1 MKSKINEI
9 NNFFI
14 VNKIDNILLSISGGV
29 DSIVLLK
36 ILLKIKKINKKLN
49 VSLFH
54 TNYNFHNKSDD
65 AQLLCKK
72 ISLKYDL
79 KLHLLSTK
87 IDNGNFEHNAR
98 KVRYNEIIN
107 LFSAHNY
114 DIALTAHNYND
125 QLETLIMKDV
135 DNANWISQQ
144 GIRSI
149 TNHLYRPLLDINKRE
164 IYKYAKLYNLEWIED
179 QSNHDIKFKRN
190 KTRFLINSN
199 RYNESYFTRL
209 KKIKR
214 ISDIK
219 YSNYLDKFK
228 NVKNDYLLRKN
239 EYFIELNLNFLDT
252 FSSLETKLFLNFLL
266 SKTLEKTSLK
276 ITDLHWKNIY
286 EIIKNGKNGLSINLS
301 KKILLQKE
309 RFSIIISIPRKCQ
322 SDIII
327 DDKNKNYIWYDSKI
341 SFEVSA
347 NNNINVVPE
356 NLINNG
362 SYISHWKNGDK
373 ISLKNY
379 TKKISDL
386 FIDNKIPNYD
396 KLYYPIIRNRKGRVI
411 CVPDLATEY
420 NQDFNKSESLSLHFD
435 INKGYFGKY

>member
-36 ILLKIKKINKKLN
+36 ILLEIKKINKKLN

-54 TNYNFHNKSDD
+54 TNYNFHRKSDD

-72 ISLKYDL
+72 ISLKYEL

-87 IDNGNFEHNAR
+87 IDSGNFEHNAR

-135 DNANWISQQ
+135 DNANWISRQ

-149 TNHLYRPLLDINKRE
+149 TNHLYRPLLDTNKRE
-164 IYKYAKLYNLEWIED
+164 IYNYAKLYNLEWIED

-239 EYFIELNLNFLDT
+239 KYFIELNLNFLDT
-252 FSSLETKLFLNFLL
+252 FSSLETKLFLNYLL

-322 SDIII
+322 SDIVI
-327 DDKNKNYIWYDSKI
+327 DNKNKNYAWYDSKI
-341 SFEVSA
+341 SFKAPA
-347 NNNINVVPE
+347 NNNINSVPE

-373 ISLKNY
+373 ISLKNS

-396 KLYYPIIRNRKGRVI
+396 KLHYPILRNSEGDVI
-411 CVPDLATEY
+411 CVPNLATKY
-420 NQDFNKSESLSLHFD
+420 CNKFDSLEHIS
-435 INKGYFGKY
+435 ININYGEIISD

>member
-54 TNYNFHNKSDD
+54 ANYNFHNKSDD

-135 DNANWISQQ
+135 DNSNWISRQ

-149 TNHLYRPLLDINKRE
+149 TNHLYRPLLDTNKRE
-164 IYKYAKLYNLEWIED
+164 IYKFAKLYNLEWIED

-190 KTRFLINSN
+190 KTRFLINNN
-199 RYNESYFTRL
+199 RYDESYFTRL

-219 YSNYLDKFK
+219 YSSYLDKFK

-239 EYFIELNLNFLDT
+239 DYFIELNLNFLDI
-252 FSSLETKLFLNFLL
+252 FSSLETKLFLNYLL
-266 SKTLEKTSLK
+266 SETLEKTSLK

-286 EIIKNGKNGLSINLS
+286 EIIKNGRNGLSINLS

-309 RFSIIISIPRKCQ
+309 RFSIIISISRKCQ
-322 SDIII
+322 SDIVI
-327 DDKNKNYIWYDSKI
+327 DNKNKNYAWYDSKI
-341 SFEVSA
+341 SFKAPA
-347 NNNINVVPE
+347 NNNINIVPG

-373 ISLKNY
+373 ISLKNS

-386 FIDNKIPNYD
+386 FIDNKISNYD
-396 KLYYPIIRNRKGRVI
+396 KLYYPILKSNKGNVI
-411 CVPDLATEY
+411 CVPNLATMYY
-420 NQDFNKSESLSLHFD
+420 NEFDESKCVSLQ
-435 INKGYFGKY
+435 ILNKGD